1 MIVMSAQF
9 IFKML
14 SSAWLIALAILG
26 AIALDSSAWVH
37 TQVPFMAVPAFSRDT
52 ISVAPYTYGNV
63 PPISLGEIS
72 PADNAYVHL
81 KLRFRVDSVEGY
93 PNVFQT
99 APVNSGIRMEISGT
113 TAAIV
118 VPDKSVLGELK
129 GLTLS
134 TTVKTGQWYQLEVEA
149 LNGAFVHAK
158 LEGQNVANY
167 VSEGISMET
176 SQLLVGGGFDVSRA
190 FRGQID
196 NISVTKGNL
205 PSRAFQRVFYQ
216 VLLLGLLTLMIK
228 LLLLLKAKAKVI
240 REYLKNFDWAK
251 YLAIALIAVFG
262 FTLLTAYYF
271 PIYSDEIQVR
281 YWLSRLPY
289 DFPEKISGAP
299 RCLSS
304 FFQPIPST
312 MYLPGI
318 INWAIHGTLESPT
331 SLRQI
336 GLIVSL
342 LWVAGLALYLY
353 TKAKH
358 SLVQGVKQLSN
369 GMLGLNVTGFIIAI
383 FSIGVFPIFLV
394 INRNEQLILP
404 AVVLLIT
411 IFLVSDHLGTK
422 GSLWQR
428 IGLIFLYFMA
438 VSLALYGHAKGLFLT
453 PLFVIVGWKLFCHF
467 KSRIPFLVAMALL
480 TIHIVQA
487 YFVYKY
493 AYQCAELP
501 GFEAMIKSFSLD
513 PAWIFNDPRHFIAEA
528 YNSLIRFP
536 RYLEQLGFQES
547 TDAAYL
553 PPLPLLTSAITAN
566 ILIKLNVTLAFITLT
581 IALPYQY
588 YRKDASEGRYV
599 TVNLALL
606 VLFACA
612 LISAIFNLPKH
623 WYDAGYLYALLLITL
638 IVFLGENFSG
648 IFQKNVAGKVS
659 LYLGAVA
666 LLSQLVFIDRNL
678 SGFLAGY
685 AGSGVPIGK
694 YESEK
699 IHDDLVAASRTCDI
713 DPVQSNKI
721 VVDDYTYGYFQ
732 KGRWPMAFSY
742 IYFSPSDKSIQQF
755 FSKVD
760 SDGLV
765 VYCSSVPAQYKP
777 FVKKEGNIC
786 CIPKNQLKNVFSL
799 P

>member
-1 MIVMSAQF
+1 MKRAQF
-9 IFKML
+9 ILKVL
-14 SSAWLIALAILG
+14 SAAWLIALAILG
-26 AIALDSSAWVH
+26 AIALDSSTWVH

-81 KLRFRVDSVEGY
+81 KLRFRVDSVAGY

-312 MYLPGI
+312 MYIPGL
-318 INWAIHGTLESPT
+318 INWAVHGTLESPT
-331 SLRQI
+331 SLRPV
-336 GLIVSL
+336 GLIVAL
-342 LWVAGLALYLY
+342 LWSAGLAFYLY
-353 TKAKH
+353 TKAK
-358 SLVQGVKQLSN
+358 SDLVQGVKQLSN
-369 GMLGLNVTGFIIAI
+369 GMLGLNVTGFIIAL
-383 FSIGVFPIFLV
+383 FAIGVFPIFLV
-394 INRNEQLILP
+394 TNRNEQLILP

-411 IFLVSDHLGTK
+411 VFLVSDHLGAK

-428 IGLIFLYFMA
+428 IGLIILYFTA
-438 VSLALYGHAKGLFLT
+438 VSLALYGHAKGIFLT
-453 PLFVIVGWKLFCHF
+453 PVFVIIGWSVCRHF
-467 KSRIPFLVAMALL
+467 KSRLSFALVMALL
-480 TIHIVQA
+480 AMHIAQA
-487 YFVYKY
+487 YLTWKY
-493 AYQCAELP
+493 AFQCSEMP
-501 GFEAMIKSFSLD
+501 RFESWTKSYSFDPLSLFYD
-513 PAWIFNDPRHFIAEA
+513 PLYFFDQA
-528 YNSLIRFP
+528 YHSVIRFTL
-536 RYLEQLGFQES
+536 YVQQLGFQEW
-547 TDAAYL
+547 TDVNYL
-553 PPLPLLTSAITAN
+553 PSLPLDTPAELAN
-566 ILIKLNVTLAFITLT
+566 ILIKLNFTITFFALMFF
-581 IALPYQY
+581 LPYQY
-588 YRKDASEGRYV
+588 YRKDVLAGRFI
-599 TVNLALL
+599 TANLALL
-606 VLFACA
+606 TLFVCA

-623 WYDAGYLYALLLITL
+623 WYDAGYLYALLLIIL
-638 IVFLGENFSG
+638 IFFLGENFNG
-648 IFQKNVAGKVS
+648 QLQKAVARKIF
-659 LYLGAVA
+659 LYLGMVA
-666 LLSQLVFIDRNL
+666 LLSQLVFVNRNL
-678 SGFLAGY
+678 PAFMAGY
-685 AGSGVPIGK
+685 AGPGIPVGK
-694 YESEK
+694 YESNK
-699 IHDDLVAASRTCDI
+699 THDDLVAASRTCDI
-713 DPVQSNKI
+713 DPVHSKRI
-721 VVDDYTYGYFQ
+721 VVDDFTYGYFQ
-732 KGRWPMAFSY
+732 KSQWPMSITY
-742 IYFSPSDKSIQQF
+742 IWLDNDDESRRQF